1 MSHAS
6 SKIAALTYNDIAGVP
21 EWAARYLGVAV
32 LLHILWG
39 FLGMLWLA
47 YVHTCCVER
56 QLDDLC
62 RVAAQQESLH
72 MKVRSPSSIY
82 MGVYFML
89 S

>member
-1 MSHAS
+1 MRAVSDGHC
-6 SKIAALTYNDIAGVP
+6 AGVP
-21 EWAARYLGVAV
+21 AWAGRYLGVAV

-47 YVHTCCVER
+47 CVHMCSMER

-72 MKVRSPSSIY
+72 MKVPSWLSP
-82 MGVYFML
+82 GN
-89 S
+89 